1 MPQECLLLINNLFSE
16 KIHDLDILLY
26 NSARILLTA
35 NQMESG
41 IECLMIPGIT
51 DVINST
57 AISSIEPLAYFINQ
71 QVGQCD
77 KCGNKVFSIVAKIKE
92 LLTKYFDQSFASYY
106 CKTYYS
112 DRSKLFHQGYT
123 KTNHI
128 KYGSCYPLINPHD
141 PSKIL
146 MQASTVDPTLFDYS
160 SYIFRNIIHEYY
172 MGSLIIKNKEGKEVN
187 LKKLKK

>member
-1 MPQECLLLINNLFSE
+1 MQKKFLELKLWTLQALLYEYTLQYFEITLLKICDSRFYIEDTAQISYDYDWLDFSDRPLDKCTNIIVPQECLLLINNLFSE

-35 NQMESG
+35 HQMESG

-92 LLTKYFDQSFASYY
+92 LLTKYFDG
-106 CKTYYS
+106 
-112 DRSKLFHQGYT
+112 RL
-123 KTNHI
+123 
-128 KYGSCYPLINPHD
+128 
-141 PSKIL
+141 
-146 MQASTVDPTLFDYS
+146 
-160 SYIFRNIIHEYY
+160 
-172 MGSLIIKNKEGKEVN
+172 
-187 LKKLKK
+187 